1 MRAIAI
7 TGFGADPEIMQVPA
21 PEPGPREVFVR
32 MRAAGYNPVD
42 TKVAAGAMKGMVP
55 FTFPLILG
63 TDGAGVVEATGAEV
77 TAFSPGDEVFGRFA
91 DYPRGLGAFAEYG
104 VAAEDGPIAH
114 KPPGVPFEQAAAVPT
129 ASGTAHEVVETAR
142 LNEGKTVL
150 IIGATGGVGQS
161 AVQLAARHG
170 ARVIATA
177 APDAEALVRDLGASD
192 TVDHSA
198 GSGGGSVADQV
209 LALCPDG
216 IDAVLDLVDP
226 AEAIGDVI
234 RMLRPG
240 GIIVSIVGAL
250 DPDDLTEREIRA
262 VNLVHR
268 PSGPLLADLGAA
280 LDSGD
285 LRVNIQA
292 QVPFEQLPDRL
303 RDLQHGHARG
313 KVVIEI

>member
-7 TGFGADPEIMQVPA
+7 TGFGADPEIMQLPA

-42 TKVAAGAMKGMVP
+42 VKVANGAMKGMVP

-63 TDGAGVVEATGAEV
+63 TDGAGVVEAAGAEV

-114 KPPGVPFEQAAAVPT
+114 KPQGVRFEQAAAVPT
-129 ASGTAHEVVETAR
+129 ATGTAHELVETAR
-142 LNEGKTVL
+142 LGPGKTVL

-161 AVQLAARHG
+161 AVQFAARRG

-177 APDAEALVRDLGASD
+177 APDAEALTRDLGASD
-192 TVDHSA
+192 TVDHTA
-198 GSGGGSVADQV
+198 DHTADQV

-216 IDAVLDLVDP
+216 VDAVLDLVDP
-226 AEAIGDVI
+226 PEAIGEVI
-234 RMLRPG
+234 RVLRPG
-240 GIIVSIVGAL
+240 GIIVSTVGAL
-250 DPDDLTEREIRA
+250 DPDELTEREIRA
-262 VNLVHR
+262 VNLLHR
-268 PSGPLLADLGAA
+268 PSGPLLADLAA
-280 LDSGD
+280 QVDRGD
-285 LRVNIQA
+285 LRVQIQA
-292 QVPFEQLPDRL
+292 QVPFDQLPVRL
-303 RDLQHGHARG
+303 PDIQYGHARG

>member
-7 TGFGADPEIMQVPA
+7 TGFGADPEIMQLPA

-42 TKVAAGAMKGMVP
+42 VKVADGAMRGMVP

-77 TAFSPGDEVFGRFA
+77 TAFKPGDEVFGRFA

-104 VAAEDGPIAH
+104 VAAEDGPIAR

-129 ASGTAHEVVETAR
+129 AAGTAHEVVETAR
-142 LNEGKTVL
+142 LDDGKTVL

-177 APDAEALVRDLGASD
+177 TPGDEALVRDLGASD
-192 TVDHSA
+192 TVDHTA
-198 GSGGGSVADQV
+198 GPVADQV

-240 GIIVSIVGAL
+240 GIIVSTVGAL

-268 PSGPLLADLGAA
+268 PSGPLLADLSAA
-280 LDSGD
+280 VDSGD
-285 LRVNIQA
+285 LRVHIQD
-292 QVPFEQLPDRL
+292 QVPFERFPAKL
-303 RDLQHGHARG
+303 RDIQHGHTRG
-313 KVVIEI
+313 KVVVEI

>member
-1 MRAIAI
+1 VRAIAI

-42 TKVAAGAMKGMVP
+42 VKVADGFMKGMVP

-104 VAAEDGPIAH
+104 VVAEDGPIAH

-129 ASGTAHEVVETAR
+129 ASGTAHEAVETAR
-142 LNEGKTVL
+142 LDAGKTVL
-150 IIGATGGVGQS
+150 VIGATGGVGQS

-177 APDAEALVRDLGASD
+177 APDAQEFVRDLGASD
-192 TVDHSA
+192 TVDHTA
-198 GSGGGSVADQV
+198 GPVADQV

-226 AEAIGDVI
+226 PEAIGEVI

-240 GIIVSIVGAL
+240 GIIVSTVGAL

-262 VNLVHR
+262 VNLLHR

-280 LDSGD
+280 VDSGD
-285 LRVNIQA
+285 LRVTIQA
-292 QVPFEQLPDRL
+292 QVPFEQLPGRL
-303 RDLQHGHARG
+303 GDLRHGHARG